1 MSEKR
6 RKINE
11 VPLLTERC
19 LEKVS
24 ALDYVQKDR
33 TENFSKVFSRYYDE
47 LRLLGI
53 SGERLEHL
61 TGITSSSLS
70 HYAHKDATPEIDT
83 LIALCICMRLY
94 YPRAMY
100 LMTLSSHSINLND
113 EKYRICEKYLM
124 GCGFNK
130 EITVTACNE
139 ELEKYGHKP
148 LTKMKKYD

>member
-47 LRLLGI
+47 LHLLGI

-70 HYAHKDATPEIDT
+70 Q
-83 LIALCICMRLY
+83 LC
-94 YPRAMY
+94 P
-100 LMTLSSHSINLND
+100 
-113 EKYRICEKYLM
+113 
-124 GCGFNK
+124 
-130 EITVTACNE
+130 
-139 ELEKYGHKP
+139 
-148 LTKMKKYD
+148 